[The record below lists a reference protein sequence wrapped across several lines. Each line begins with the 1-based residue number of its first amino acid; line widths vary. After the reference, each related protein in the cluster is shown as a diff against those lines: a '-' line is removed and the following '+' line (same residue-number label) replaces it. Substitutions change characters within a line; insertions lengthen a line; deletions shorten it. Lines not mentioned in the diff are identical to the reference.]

1 MDYLTVLINHIG
13 RVLLTGFAQV
23 AKLEKV
29 RDYML
34 EGTKIA
40 DGIIE
45 DLTSMLRE
53 DGIPAP
59 LPWDAGVTDSTV
71 APFSDKL
78 MMDHVLT
85 LNASGG
91 GAYGV
96 SLAASPRHDISA
108 KYAQIKANVGMYTEK
123 GLKIMMENGWM
134 EEPPQVFTGT
144 KIDKMH

>member
-1 MDYLTVLINHIG
+1 MINHIG

-23 AKLEKV
+23 AKSKKV

-34 EGTKIA
+34 EGTRIS

-45 DLTSMLRE
+45 DLTSILRE

-78 MMDHVLT
+78 MMFHVLT
-85 LNASGG
+85 LNSSGIG
-91 GAYGV
+91 GAYGI
-96 SLAASPRHDISA
+96 SLAASTRHDIGA
-108 KYAQIKANVGMYTEK
+108 KYAQIMANVEIYAEK
-123 GLKIMMENGWM
+123 GTKIMMENGWM
-134 EEPPQVFTGT
+134 EEPPQVLKGN
-144 KIDKMH
+144 KVDKMH